1 MNFILHTLEKEI
13 IVLQF
18 GNTVHVIKC
27 LYMCLFEHFSQCC
40 WCKYML
46 KWSSA

>member
-18 GNTVHVIKC
+18 GNTVHFKC